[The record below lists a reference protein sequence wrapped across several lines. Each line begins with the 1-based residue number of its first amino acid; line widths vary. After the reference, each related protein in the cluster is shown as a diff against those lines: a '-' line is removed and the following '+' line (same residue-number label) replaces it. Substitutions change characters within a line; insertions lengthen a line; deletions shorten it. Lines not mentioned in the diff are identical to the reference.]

1 VLEEAGLPKGVFNVV
16 HGDGTTGAALVE
28 HPGTK
33 VIAFTGSTEV
43 GKKIGG
49 RCGELNKKC
58 SLEMGGKNGMIVME
72 DANLELA
79 LEGVLWGA
87 FGTSGQRCTATS
99 RLILHKDIHDQFLE
113 MLIEAAKK
121 LRLGNGLDPNTDV
134 GPIINEA
141 QLRKNVQV
149 GQEEGARLVLGGKR
163 ATEGD
168 LSQGW
173 FFEPTIFVDVTPEMR
188 IFQEEIFGPVL
199 SVAKAESYEHAIEL
213 INDSQYGLSS
223 SIYTQDVNRAFRAMR
238 DIEAGITYI
247 NGPTIGAEAHMP
259 FGGIK
264 NTGNGHREG
273 GWTVFDIF
281 TEWKTVYVDFS
292 GRLQRAQIDVEI
304 T

>member
-1 VLEEAGLPKGVFNVV
+1 
-16 HGDGTTGAALVE
+16 
-28 HPGTK
+28 
-33 VIAFTGSTEV
+33 
-43 GKKIGG
+43 
-49 RCGELNKKC
+49 
-58 SLEMGGKNGMIVME
+58 MIVME

-99 RLILHKDIHDQFLE
+99 RLILHQDIHDQFVE

-141 QLRKNVQV
+141 QLRKIEYYVQV
-149 GQEEGARLVLGGKR
+149 GQEEGARLVLGGRR

-168 LSQGW
+168 LSKGW

-199 SVAKAESYEHAIEL
+199 SVAKAESYEHAIAL
-213 INDSQYGLSS
+213 INNSQYGLSS